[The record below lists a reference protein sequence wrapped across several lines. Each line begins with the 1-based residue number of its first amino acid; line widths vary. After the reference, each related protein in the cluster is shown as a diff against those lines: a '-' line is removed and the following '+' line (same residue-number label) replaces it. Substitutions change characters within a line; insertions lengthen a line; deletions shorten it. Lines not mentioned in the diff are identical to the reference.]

1 MSKKYKK
8 NEGDQLKN
16 TQYSK
21 RRLKPIY
28 MRDF

>member
-28 MRDF
+28 IDF